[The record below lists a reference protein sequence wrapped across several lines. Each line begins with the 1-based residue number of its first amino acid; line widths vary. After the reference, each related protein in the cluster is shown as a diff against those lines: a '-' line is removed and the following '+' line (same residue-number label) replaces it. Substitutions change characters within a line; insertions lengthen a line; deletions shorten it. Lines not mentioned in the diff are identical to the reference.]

1 MKNLGLTLLTGL
13 LLISFSLNAQDCT
26 FYFPAKVGASMETKT
41 YDGKDK
47 LTASVKSKVLESTAN
62 SIKFNSEVFDN
73 KGKSLSKG
81 DYEVKCQGG
90 EFVIDM
96 KSYLKDMD
104 MSKYKDM
111 EMNIDSK
118 NMSIPAKLVA
128 GQKLNDGEVS
138 VKISSGGFKIM
149 TITIK
154 ILNRVVVGMEDM
166 TTPVGTFKCA
176 KISSDMES
184 KIMGTV
190 KTKLIEWVSEK
201 VGSVRT
207 ESHNQ
212 KDKLL
217 TYSVL
222 SAFNQ

>member
-1 MKNLGLTLLTGL
+1 
-13 LLISFSLNAQDCT
+13 
-26 FYFPAKVGASMETKT
+26 
-41 YDGKDK
+41 
-47 LTASVKSKVLESTAN
+47 
-62 SIKFNSEVFDN
+62 
-73 KGKSLSKG
+73 
-81 DYEVKCQGG
+81 
-90 EFVIDM
+90 
-96 KSYLKDMD
+96 
-104 MSKYKDM
+104 
-111 EMNIDSK
+111 
-118 NMSIPAKLVA
+118 
-128 GQKLNDGEVS
+128 
-138 VKISSGGFKIM
+138 M

-166 TTPVGTFKCA
+166 TTPAGTFKCA

-184 KIMGTV
+184 KIMVTS

-207 ESHNQ
+207 ESHDQ